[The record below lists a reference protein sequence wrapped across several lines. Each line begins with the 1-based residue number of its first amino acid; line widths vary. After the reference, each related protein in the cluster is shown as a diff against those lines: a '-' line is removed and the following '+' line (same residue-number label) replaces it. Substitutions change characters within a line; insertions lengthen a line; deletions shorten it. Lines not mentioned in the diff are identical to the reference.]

1 MRTYEKIILHCTA
14 TVEGAHF
21 DVDTIRRWHTSPP
34 RNWRDIG
41 YHFLIYL
48 DGSIHTGRPI
58 TEIGAHCKGQNS
70 CSVGIAYVGG
80 VDEDHEPKD
89 TMTAEQE
96 MAVLLLVR
104 SLRTVFGPM
113 TLHGHNEF
121 ANKACPSFDVQDKYK
136 FLILQN
142 DGVSNH

>member
-1 MRTYEKIILHCTA
+1 MRTFEKIILHCTA
-14 TVEGAHF
+14 TLEGAHY
-21 DVDTIRRWHTSPP
+21 DVDTIRQWHTRPP

-48 DGSIHTGRPI
+48 DGSVHQGRPI
-58 TEIGAHCKGQNS
+58 TEIGAHTKGQNN
-70 CSVGIAYVGG
+70 CSVGVAYVGG
-80 VDEDHEPKD
+80 VDRHNEPKD

-142 DGVSNH
+142 DELLN